1 MFLTHKTVIINIRRM
16 RSYINCWATIT
27 FYHQQSKE
35 VFYEYG
41 ERFNASINT
50 DFWCFP
56 FIA

>member
-27 FYHQQSKE
+27 FFHQQSKE
-35 VFYEYG
+35 VIYEYG

-50 DFWCFP
+50 DY
-56 FIA
+56 